1 MVRPT
6 ARLLTRAH
14 SLAPGRSERWP
25 ECSRAGLTYVK
36 PPTLSSAAWRERAPR
51 LKGCPDVDD
60 GPLRRDHRRS
70 ARDDPGYARDGW
82 RRVRPGCWAAVRK
95 PFEPTRALAPPSAA
109 AYSASS
115 SRLPALSDRPYSAA
129 VKIAENRGYGPA
141 RYFVPRR
148 SPRSQ
153 VPSSRRARSGACTG
167 ASIARR

>member
-1 MVRPT
+1 MSMMARFVAITADQLATIQDTPEMVGGVF
-6 ARLLTRAH
+6 ALD
-14 SLAPGRSERWP
+14 
-25 ECSRAGLTYVK
+25 AGL
-36 PPTLSSAAWRERAPR
+36 PSESPSNLQE
-51 LKGCPDVDD
+51 
-60 GPLRRDHRRS
+60 
-70 ARDDPGYARDGW
+70 
-82 RRVRPGCWAAVRK
+82 
-95 PFEPTRALAPPSAA
+95 LAPPSAT

-141 RYFVPRR
+141 RYFVARR